1 MDKIKITGI
10 IKKSQKIDV
19 LTIPSISTNQEI
31 DIKIKNLKE
40 IIKKN
45 NGKEII
51 IVHIITN

>member
-1 MDKIKITGI
+1 MYKIKITEI

-31 DIKIKNLKE
+31 DIKIKNIKE

>member
-19 LTIPSISTNQEI
+19 ITIPSISTNQEI